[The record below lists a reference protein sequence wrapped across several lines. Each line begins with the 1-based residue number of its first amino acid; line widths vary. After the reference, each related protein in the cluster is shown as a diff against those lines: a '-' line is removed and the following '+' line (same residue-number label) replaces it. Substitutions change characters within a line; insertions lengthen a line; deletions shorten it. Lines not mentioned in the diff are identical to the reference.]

1 MFDFNVI
8 ASDKLNRAV
17 IDVGAVR
24 YVIEMD
30 AQHCYSALIYKDV
43 EGDYHCRSKSHYFE
57 MDLETRA
64 KEC

>member
-8 ASDKLNRAV
+8 ANEKLNRAV

-30 AQHCYSALIYKDV
+30 SAHCYSALIYRDV
-43 EGDYHCRSKSHYFE
+43 EGDYHCNSKSIYFE
-57 MDLETRA
+57 MGFETR
-64 KEC
+64 EI